1 LLAQLTQQPTPSRL
15 ASGAMCSPIRQ
26 AAAGGTRY
34 AASKQ
39 PFGQDYQ
46 AGCLRARQSC
56 LSGGARFRSS
66 EQMSWFGKWRA
77 QKKPPLVER
86 VTVHVLDVRGPKRT
100 EFWQIDKDVARDL
113 YERYKALNGHLYVL
127 INYMDGE
134 PRINLVTQ
142 KNWDLVKGN
151 M

>member
-1 LLAQLTQQPTPSRL
+1 GSPVSLSGRYGSRWI
-15 ASGAMCSPIRQ
+15 SKGRQ
-26 AAAGGTRY
+26 ASRPVLCKAGNSTSPPALPSNIAPVWR
-34 AASKQ
+34 
-39 PFGQDYQ
+39 
-46 AGCLRARQSC
+46 CLRVEANTM
-56 LSGGARFRSS
+56 G
-66 EQMSWFGKWRA
+66 WFDKWRA
-77 QKKPPLVER
+77 QKKPPPVER
-86 VTVHVLDVRGPKRT
+86 VTVHVLDVTGPKRT
-100 EFWQIDKDVARDL
+100 EFWQIDKDVTREF